1 MYREV
6 LCILPS
12 VSPSVNIMYNYVVVV
27 QSLSCVQLFATP
39 WTEAHQASLSLTI
52 FRNLPKFMSVKSV
65 VLSNHLILCHS
76 LLLLPL
82 IFSRIRVFSNELAVG
97 IRWPQCWSKS

>member
-27 QSLSCVQLFATP
+27 QSLSCVQLFCDPLDYHLPGSSALGILQARILEWVAT
-39 WTEAHQASLSLTI
+39 S
-52 FRNLPKFMSVKSV
+52 
-65 VLSNHLILCHS
+65 
-76 LLLLPL
+76 
-82 IFSRIRVFSNELAVG
+82 FSRGSFQ
-97 IRWPQCWSKS
+97 PMD